1 MEQNV
6 DNKTEIKD
14 RLANFYYNNKKKIYV
29 FISLLIII
37 FVSINII
44 KIKNENKNILIA
56 EKYVKAGLYLAS
68 GDKDKSIN
76 LLDEIILSKNGFYGI
91 LALNIILEKNLILD
105 KNKIINYFEILS
117 SANQSK
123 GNKDIINL
131 KKALFLLKNSD
142 VDQGNELLDKMIKDN
157 SDLKSLAEEII
168 IK

>member
-6 DNKTEIKD
+6 DNKIDIKN
-14 RLANFYYNNKKKIYV
+14 RFINFYNNNTRKIYF
-29 FISLLIII
+29 FICLLIII
-37 FVSINII
+37 FASISFFNI
-44 KIKNENKNILIA
+44 KSENKNILIA

-76 LLDEIILSKNGFYGI
+76 LLDEIILSKNSFYGI
-91 LALNIILEKNLILD
+91 LALNLILEKNLVLD
-105 KNKIINYFEILS
+105 KNKIINYFEILNNT
-117 SANQSK
+117 NQSK

-142 VDQGNELLDKMIKDN
+142 FDQGNELLDKMIKEN